1 MAMDHLTDGVR
12 KLLLAG
18 VGAVAST
25 ADKGQEIFDDLVKKG
40 ELTVE
45 QGKVLNQEL
54 KHTVKEGVK
63 KGSSEKKDE
72 DASDKSSDSEKKEE
86 KDGLSKE
93 DLGKLVAG
101 MTAEELEDLKAKI
114 RETEEA
120 VKTAAKEAKDGV

>member
-1 MAMDHLTDGVR
+1 MDHLTDGVR

-45 QGKVLNQEL
+45 QGKALNQEL

-63 KGSSEKKDE
+63 KDEKKEEGSSEKQ
-72 DASDKSSDSEKKEE
+72 DAEAKKE
-86 KDGLSKE
+86 DDSRLTKE

-101 MTAEELEDLKAKI
+101 MTAEELEELKKKI
-114 RETEEA
+114 QETEEA
-120 VKTAAKEAKDGV
+120 VKTAVKEAKDGV

>member
-1 MAMDHLTDGVR
+1 MDHLTDGVR

-45 QGKVLNQEL
+45 QGKALNQEL

-63 KGSSEKKDE
+63 KDKDEKKEDGSSEKA
-72 DASDKSSDSEKKEE
+72 DAEAKKED
-86 KDGLSKE
+86 DGRLTKE

-101 MTAEELEDLKAKI
+101 MTAEELEELKKKI
-114 RETEEA
+114 QETEEA

>member
-1 MAMDHLTDGVR
+1 MAMNNLTDGVR

-45 QGKVLNQEL
+45 QGKALNQEL

-63 KGSSEKKDE
+63 KDKEEPKSDETPEKTEEKKD
-72 DASDKSSDSEKKEE
+72 
-86 KDGLSKE
+86 KDEGLTKA
-93 DLGKLVAG
+93 DLGKMVAG
-101 MTAEELEDLKAKI
+101 MTAEELDDLKKKI
-114 RETEEA
+114 EEAEAA

>member
-45 QGKVLNQEL
+45 QGKALNQEL
-54 KHTVKEGVK
+54 KHNVKNSSK
-63 KGSSEKKDE
+63 KDKEDRGEADTSEKAE
-72 DASDKSSDSEKKEE
+72 AEEKKPE
-86 KDGLSKE
+86 KTSLSKE

-101 MTAEELEDLKAKI
+101 MTAEELEALKQKI
-114 RETEEA
+114 QETEDA
-120 VKTAAKEAKDGV
+120 VKAVKEAKDGV